1 MMAHVQQILSTVP
14 LLLFGVLALLVWRRY
29 GPVRRD
35 RAALGWALTASS
47 FLVVGGYATLHSL
60 LGAAGHVIGKGSGL
74 YRLVNDWALAANMAR
89 AVVSVVFGAMLL
101 VLMVAGRR
109 RWGAR
114 MVSASPAV
122 FAGTAVLATV
132 ALQPVR
138 YPSSY
143 SFLSTL
149 AIVAGITAIV
159 MMAALFAAIHSDGLD
174 RLLWLAL
181 ALFTLKE
188 TMAVSFMAVI
198 AAWTMTY
205 AATYFTVFYWVTAA
219 LAWCMVGVAAR
230 RLQLATGGRRV
241 PAPFERV
248 HALRRAAHG

>member
-47 FLVVGGYATLHSL
+47 FLVIGAFATLHSL
-60 LGAAGHVIGKGSGL
+60 LAVSGRVMGTDSML
-74 YRLVNDWALAANMAR
+74 WGFVNDWALAANMAR
-89 AVVSVVFGAMLL
+89 SVVSVIFGGMLL
-101 VLMVAGRR
+101 VLMISRR

-114 MVSASPAV
+114 IVGSSPAV
-122 FAGTAVLATV
+122 LAGTAILTTLA
-132 ALQPVR
+132 LRPVR
-138 YPSSY
+138 YPSSFA
-143 SFLSTL
+143 FLSSM
-149 AIVAGITAIV
+149 AIVAGVAAVV
-159 MMAALFAAIHSDGLD
+159 MMAALFAALHSDGLD
-174 RLLWLAL
+174 QLLWLAL
-181 ALFTLKE
+181 AIFTLKE
-188 TMAVSFMAVI
+188 TMTVSFMAVI

-205 AATYFTVFYWVTAA
+205 AATYFTVFYWVIAA

>member
-47 FLVVGGYATLHSL
+47 FLVVGTYATLHAL
-60 LGAAGHVIGKGSGL
+60 LSAAGRAMGSKSAL
-74 YRLVNDWALAANMAR
+74 YAFVGDWVFAANVTR
-89 AVVSVVFGAMLL
+89 GILSVLFGGMLA
-101 VLMVAGRR
+101 VLMVSRR
-109 RWGAR
+109 RWGR
-114 MVSASPAV
+114 RVVSASPAV
-122 FAGTAVLATV
+122 LVGTAVLASVVLRQVKVTSGYTV
-132 ALQPVR
+132 L
-138 YPSSY
+138 SSI
-143 SFLSTL
+143 
-149 AIVAGITAIV
+149 AIIAGVAAV
-159 MMAALFAAIHSDGLD
+159 VLMAGLFAAIHSDGLD
-174 RLLWLAL
+174 QLLWLAL
-181 ALFTLKE
+181 AVYTLKE
-188 TMAVSFMAVI
+188 TMTVSFLAVM

-205 AATYFTVFYWVTAA
+205 AAAFYTVFYWVTAA
-219 LAWCMVGVAAR
+219 MAWCMVGVAAR

>member
-47 FLVVGGYATLHSL
+47 FLVVGTYATLHSL
-60 LGAAGHVIGKGSGL
+60 LSAVAGATGTGSAM
-74 YRLVNDWALAANMAR
+74 YTLVSDWVFAANVTR
-89 AVVSVVFGAMLL
+89 GILSVLFGGMLL
-101 VLMVAGRR
+101 VLMVSRR
-109 RWGAR
+109 RWGR
-114 MVSASPAV
+114 RVVSASPAV
-122 FAGTAVLATV
+122 VVGTAVLASVVLRQVRVTSGYTV
-132 ALQPVR
+132 L
-138 YPSSY
+138 SSI
-143 SFLSTL
+143 
-149 AIVAGITAIV
+149 AIVAGVAAV
-159 MMAALFAAIHSDGLD
+159 VLMMALFAAIHSDGLD
-174 RLLWLAL
+174 QLLWLAL
-181 ALFTLKE
+181 AIFTLKE
-188 TMAVSFMAVI
+188 TMTVSFLAVM

-205 AATYFTVFYWVTAA
+205 AASFYTVFYWVAAA

-230 RLQLATGGRRV
+230 RLQLASGGRRV

>member
-101 VLMVAGRR
+101 VLMVSRQR
-109 RWGAR
+109 SGAR

-122 FAGTAVLATV
+122 FSGTAVLATV

-149 AIVAGITAIV
+149 AIVAGVTAIV

-188 TMAVSFMAVI
+188 TMAVSFLAVM
-198 AAWTMTY
+198 AAWTMDY
-205 AATYFTVFYWVTAA
+205 AAAYFGVFYWVATV
-219 LAWCMVGVAAR
+219 LEICMLGVAAR
-230 RLQLATGGRRV
+230 RLYLASGGRRV

-248 HALRRAAHG
+248 HAMRRAAHG

>member
-29 GPVRRD
+29 GPRRRS

-47 FLVVGGYATLHSL
+47 FLVVGVYATLHSL
-60 LGAAGHVIGKGSGL
+60 LAASGHLMGTRSAL
-74 YRLVNDWALAANMAR
+74 YGFVGDWALAATMAR
-89 AVVSVVFGAMLL
+89 SVVSVVFGGMLL
-101 VLMVAGRR
+101 VLMISRR

-114 MVSASPAV
+114 VVASSPAV
-122 FAGTAVLATV
+122 LAGTAVLATL
-132 ALQPVR
+132 ALRPVR
-138 YPSSY
+138 YPSSFA
-143 SFLSTL
+143 FLSTL
-149 AIVAGITAIV
+149 GIAAGVAAV
-159 MMAALFAAIHSDGLD
+159 MMMVALFAAIHSDGLD

-181 ALFTLKE
+181 AIFTLKE
-188 TMAVSFMAVI
+188 TMTVSFMGVI
-198 AAWTMTY
+198 AAWTMDY
-205 AATYFTVFYWVTAA
+205 AAAYFTVFYWVIAA

-248 HALRRAAHG
+248 HALRRTAHG

>member
-35 RAALGWALTASS
+35 RAALGWALTATS
-47 FLVVGGYATLHSL
+47 FLVVGTYATLHSL
-60 LGAAGHVIGKGSGL
+60 LGAASHVMGKDSALFRVVGDWVFATNVTRGL
-74 YRLVNDWALAANMAR
+74 L
-89 AVVSVVFGAMLL
+89 SVVYGGMLL
-101 VLMVAGRR
+101 VLMISRR

-114 MVSASPAV
+114 VVSASPV
-122 FAGTAVLATV
+122 VLVGTAVV
-132 ALQPVR
+132 A
-138 YPSSY
+138 
-143 SFLSTL
+143 TL
-149 AIVAGITAIV
+149 ALRSVPVTSYAVFSSIAIIAGITAIV

-174 RLLWLAL
+174 QLLWLAL
-181 ALFTLKE
+181 AVYTLKE
-188 TMAVSFMAVI
+188 TMTVSFLAVM

-205 AATYFTVFYWVTAA
+205 AATYYTVFYWVTTA

-230 RLQLATGGRRV
+230 RLQLASGGRRV

-248 HALRRAAHG
+248 HALRRAHG

>member
-47 FLVVGGYATLHSL
+47 FLVVGTYATVHSVL
-60 LGAAGHVIGKGSGL
+60 AVSGQIMGTSSAL
-74 YRLVNDWALAANMAR
+74 WRFVNDWALAANLAR
-89 AVVSVVFGAMLL
+89 SVVSVVFGGMLL
-101 VLMVAGRR
+101 VLMISRR

-114 MVSASPAV
+114 VVASSPGVLA
-122 FAGTAVLATV
+122 ATAVLATL
-132 ALQPVR
+132 ALRPVR
-138 YPSSY
+138 YPSSFA
-143 SFLSTL
+143 FLSTM
-149 AIVAGITAIV
+149 AIVAGVAAV
-159 MMAALFAAIHSDGLD
+159 MMMVALFAAIHSDGLD
-174 RLLWLAL
+174 QLLWVAL
-181 ALFTLKE
+181 AIFTLKE
-188 TMAVSFMAVI
+188 TMTVSFMAVI

-205 AATYFTVFYWVTAA
+205 ATTYFTVFYWVIAA
-219 LAWCMVGVAAR
+219 MAWCMVAVAAR